1 MFLGSVP
8 VTEAASE
15 DGNRS
20 AEVETNCEVSI
31 GSDICEQEQDGH
43 AVPFQELVALEELF
57 SPLDYADDRTLPVET
72 LHVTATTEQG
82 S

>member
-57 SPLDYADDRTLPVET
+57 SPLEYGDDRTLPVET
-72 LHVTATTEQG
+72 LHGTATTEPG